1 MYDDAKQLSEI
12 TLLAFLT
19 YRNSISAVT
28 ETRQSPQMEKIYFFL
43 TNNSEL
49 VSGNALFQSIIY
61 KMEIKGG
68 KTNSIFFIGDLLH
81 YK

>member
-28 ETRQSPQMEKIYFFL
+28 ETRQSPEMEKIYFFSL
-43 TNNSEL
+43 IIQDWSVGMHFSNQ
-49 VSGNALFQSIIY
+49 LF
-61 KMEIKGG
+61 IKW
-68 KTNSIFFIGDLLH
+68 K
-81 YK
+81 